1 MRPILILLII
11 EALLSQ
17 LLRPLFST
25 PESYITLML
34 VGNSILMLW
43 YLLKNS
49 ETTPLF
55 LVFVTAFIV
64 RLGLMF
70 VDLEL
75 FRLPPHSGDDTEAFH
90 LEGLQIYLD
99 PSMFNEVV
107 RGSYSKFLGIFYLAF
122 GPERILAQYFNVI
135 LGVVAVVILAKTLR
149 LLGLPMR
156 VVFLSTLLFAFF
168 AQGLLLSPILLRD
181 QLVALGIVYTLY
193 YMVRWTIDKSGVSLA
208 LAYFAYF
215 VSTIFHSGLA
225 IGIVVLLVYF
235 SFYNHTTGRM
245 DFEASKVQR
254 LVMQVLIVGFIVYSF
269 QDVLFA
275 KFTHVSE
282 NGQLFSGM
290 SYDRGGSAYL
300 NGLTVT
306 GPLDMILYSPLRM
319 IYFLFS
325 PFPWQWSSVTN
336 IAIFFFDAAVYLLL
350 FTLTIRHFRYLKHHP
365 YAAVLLFMLL
375 LFIVNALIF
384 GLGTGNVGTAIRH
397 RYKLFP
403 MLLIVYT
410 SIHYIRYQALHHF
423 EEVEQRAE

>member
-1 MRPILILLII
+1 MRPIFILLII

-17 LLRPLFST
+17 LVRPLF
-25 PESYITLML
+25 PAGEGYITLML
-34 VGNSILMLW
+34 VVNSILLLV
-43 YLLKNS
+43 YLLKNA

-64 RLGLMF
+64 RFGLMF

-107 RGSYSKFLGIFYLAF
+107 RGSYSKFLGVFYLLF

-135 LGVVAVVILAKTLR
+135 LGVVSIVILAKTLQ
-149 LLGLPMR
+149 LLKLPTPL
-156 VVFLSTLLFAFF
+156 VFFSTAVFAFF
-168 AQGLLLSPILLRD
+168 PQGLLLSPILLRD

-193 YMVRWTIDKSGVSLA
+193 YMVRWTIDKSVASLA
-208 LAYFAYF
+208 LAYTAYF

-225 IGIVVLLVYF
+225 VGIAVLLIYF

-325 PFPWQWSSVTN
+325 PFPWQWSSVMN
-336 IAIFFFDAAVYLLL
+336 IAIFFLDAAFYLVL
-350 FTLTIRHFRYLKHHP
+350 FGLTIRNYRYLKQHP
-365 YAAVLLFMLL
+365 YAGVLLFMLL

-410 SIHYIRYQALHHF
+410 SVHYIRYQALHHF
-423 EEVEQRAE
+423 EEVEKRAE